1 MKGDSAQLRADVATL
16 TEELLRGGVA
26 VKKSSEGG
34 ESFEAVKDSLA
45 EAKAKGAL
53 LQAEVDRL
61 KAVEAQSLFADA
73 SRMAIELAALKEE
86 NARLAATS
94 DQLQREA
101 KDQSQ
106 SAASSAELVA
116 ANNELAAARA
126 EVREL
131 RGQLLTKKQ
140 SAAELIAS
148 REAAM
153 TTGVRK
159 RERAPH

>member
-26 VKKSSEGG
+26 VKKSEGG
-34 ESFEAVKDSLA
+34 ESFEAMKDSLA

-106 SAASSAELVA
+106 SAASSAELMA